1 MYFSTGRCDW
11 VLESQ
16 NHMLHPQK
24 ACHSQLVNAKLLCRD
39 SKKCHVHP
47 LVVLAAEGSI

>member
-47 LVVLAAEGSI
+47 LVVLAAEG